1 MNKSEVFESDKFKK
15 TLSLTSLDKSRNVCM
30 TGSQLMVVDF
40 DEVKNQ
46 YVSSLGTR
54 AVPAPNSNDALHV
67 DRNDRMYF
75 VEFKNGKVD
84 KYKLMQKNY
93 DSTII
98 LSTILDENIA
108 NLKERLEYILVYD
121 EEKNPDGKDLGV
133 LVQPA
138 PSRDK
143 IGKSF
148 AKQSKVNFIKFN
160 QGFFVNYLFSKV
172 HTITKSEFEEKF
184 VLAWETDS
192 SES

>member
-1 MNKSEVFESDKFKK
+1 MNKFEVFESDKFKK

-121 EEKNPDGKDLGV
+121 EEKNPDGKDSGV
-133 LVQPA
+133 LVQQDKRSLPA
-138 PSRDK
+138 QK
-143 IGKSF
+143 
-148 AKQSKVNFIKFN
+148 ATSK
-160 QGFFVNYLFSKV
+160 
-172 HTITKSEFEEKF
+172 
-184 VLAWETDS
+184 
-192 SES
+192 

>member
-1 MNKSEVFESDKFKK
+1 MNKLEVIESDKYKR
-15 TLSLTSLDKSRNVCM
+15 TLSHTSLDKSRNVCM

-54 AVPAPNSNDALHV
+54 AEAAPNSNDALHV
-67 DRNDRMYF
+67 GRNDRMYF
-75 VEFKNGKVD
+75 VEFKNGKVNP
-84 KYKLMQKNY
+84 YKLMQKNY

-121 EEKNPDGKDLGV
+121 EEKNPDGKDSGV
-133 LVQPA
+133 LVQQA
-138 PSRDK
+138 SFRDK
-143 IGKSF
+143 IGKAF
-148 AKQSKVNFIKFN
+148 AKQSKENFIKFN

-172 HTITKSEFEEKF
+172 HTITKSEFEEMF
-184 VLAWETDS
+184 VLAWEADRSDS
-192 SES
+192 

>member
-1 MNKSEVFESDKFKK
+1 MNKFEVFESDKFKK

-121 EEKNPDGKDLGV
+121 EEKNPEGKDSGL
-133 LVQPA
+133 LVQQ
-138 PSRDK
+138 SSFNDK
-143 IGKSF
+143 IRQDF
-148 AKQSKVNFIKFN
+148 AKQSNENFIKFN
-160 QGFFVNYLFSKV
+160 QGFFVNYLFSDV
-172 HTITKSEFEEKF
+172 HTITKSDFEKKF
-184 VLAWETDS
+184 VLAWEADGSDS
-192 SES
+192 